1 MLRRRKCNFIC
12 KQMNWAS
19 NNQCECRERVHIW
32 WAWLDEISDKNG
44 IESAWFG
51 SHTGTLASWIVIWCR
66 LCAITIQSTAIARH
80 WSNEDPLLWNL
91 AIENE
96 HASKIMK
103 FQWWQ
108 CESRCAKTNIP
119 KQWTDSAS
127 KAPVRYFIPRLS
139 GNCIRFCR
147 LFGLKRHCSQNA
159 HTHSHHLSNKNKSF
173 FFDSFASLSAS
184 VSDSNSNCSLLSQS
198 QQTHSIRM
206 KTTTMTTKK
215 NCRRNAKS
223 KNVKQARINW
233 KIKYLFSRFIAYS
246 YRKWSDLKF
255 RLTNNC
261 DSCDIITYY
270 SLALIIFFRFF
281 LIIMTETVAAVT
293 AAAPSEMQSMIK
305 SVRSRSTIEFEFFV
319 ALLLSKVYSNP

>member
-19 NNQCECRERVHIW
+19 NNQCECIERVHIW

-173 FFDSFASLSAS
+173 FSRFVRFSLGFGFGFKFK
-184 VSDSNSNCSLLSQS
+184 LLV
-198 QQTHSIRM
+198 TFPV
-206 KTTTMTTKK
+206 TTNAFNKNEDDDDDDKK

-233 KIKYLFSRFIAYS
+233 KIKYLFSRFIVYS

-281 LIIMTETVAAVT
+281 
-293 AAAPSEMQSMIK
+293 
-305 SVRSRSTIEFEFFV
+305 F
-319 ALLLSKVYSNP
+319 